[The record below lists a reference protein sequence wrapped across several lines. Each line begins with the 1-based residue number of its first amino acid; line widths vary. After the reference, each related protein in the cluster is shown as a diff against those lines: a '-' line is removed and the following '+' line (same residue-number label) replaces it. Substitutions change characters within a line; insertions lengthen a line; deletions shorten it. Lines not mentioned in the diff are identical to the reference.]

1 MVERGNSFFY
11 ALYVPTE
18 LVFTASGRWEG
29 QVKVA
34 QGMFK
39 LKDNA
44 RRWMEC
50 HHPPWTGLQLAE
62 KLGYDDSFVSQ
73 VFSGQKQ
80 PSWEFLKRL
89 ARLTGLQD
97 GGELIYFDPD
107 GAEEGSPR
115 AAGGRKGVKPHE
127 RNGEGESDGPAQRRI
142 RKRPG
147 VGGGKRRVGRDSG
160 AGDPG
165 GAAGPVEVSTSGGEA
180 SCA

>member
-1 MVERGNSFFY
+1 M
-11 ALYVPTE
+11 
-18 LVFTASGRWEG
+18 
-29 QVKVA
+29 A

-39 LKDNA
+39 LKDNV

-50 HHPPWTGLQLAE
+50 HQPPWTGVQLAG

-73 VFSGQKQ
+73 VFNGQKQ

-107 GAEEGSPR
+107 GSDEQSAR
-115 AAGGRKGVKPHE
+115 TQRGRKGVKLHE
-127 RNGEGESDGPAQRRI
+127 RDSEGESHGPDQRGI

-147 VGGGKRRVGRDSG
+147 VGGGKRRPGRDPG

-165 GAAGPVEVSTSGGEA
+165 GAAGPVEVSASGGEA